1 MKQQATQLEIDF
13 GPEFRVAHHP
23 VPAAAK
29 PVQTS
34 VVDHAEL
41 RAAATIARSAAHI
54 TKAVASVVFSEIGF
68 AVLSVV
74 GCFALMFFAA
84 LLQG

>member
-13 GPEFRVAHHP
+13 GPEFRAAHHP

-41 RAAATIARSAAHI
+41 RMLSAVRSAVKKAMPSIILFAQAAA
-54 TKAVASVVFSEIGF
+54 AVAG
-68 AVLSVV
+68 
-74 GCFALMFFAA
+74 GFALMFFAA
-84 LLQG
+84 IIQG

>member
-41 RAAATIARSAAHI
+41 RMLSAVRSAVKKVMPSIILFAQAAA
-54 TKAVASVVFSEIGF
+54 AVAG
-68 AVLSVV
+68 
-74 GCFALMFFAA
+74 GFALMFFAA
-84 LLQG
+84 IIQG

>member
-13 GPEFRVAHHP
+13 GPEFRVARHP

-41 RAAATIARSAAHI
+41 RMLSAVRSAVAAAKKAMPSIILFAQAAA
-54 TKAVASVVFSEIGF
+54 AVAG
-68 AVLSVV
+68 
-74 GCFALMFFAA
+74 GFALMFFAA
-84 LLQG
+84 IIQG

>member
-13 GPEFRVAHHP
+13 GPEFRVARHP

-41 RAAATIARSAAHI
+41 RMLSAVRSAVKKAMPSIILFAQAAA
-54 TKAVASVVFSEIGF
+54 AVAG
-68 AVLSVV
+68 
-74 GCFALMFFAA
+74 GFALMFFVAII
-84 LLQG
+84 QG

>member
-1 MKQQATQLEIDF
+1 MKHQVTQLEIDF
-13 GPEFRVAHHP
+13 GPEFRAASHP

-41 RAAATIARSAAHI
+41 RMLSAVRSAVAKAKAALPSIILFAQVAAAVTS
-54 TKAVASVVFSEIGF
+54 
-68 AVLSVV
+68 
-74 GCFALMFFAA
+74 CFALMFFAA

>member
-13 GPEFRVAHHP
+13 GPEFRVVHH
-23 VPAAAK
+23 PAAAADK

-41 RAAATIARSAAHI
+41 RMLSAVRSAVKKAMPSIILFAQAAA
-54 TKAVASVVFSEIGF
+54 AVAG
-68 AVLSVV
+68 
-74 GCFALMFFAA
+74 GFALMFFAA
-84 LLQG
+84 IIQG

>member
-41 RAAATIARSAAHI
+41 RMLSAVRSAVKKAMPSIILFAQAAA
-54 TKAVASVVFSEIGF
+54 AVAGGF
-68 AVLSVV
+68 A
-74 GCFALMFFAA
+74 FMFFAA
-84 LLQG
+84 IIQG